1 MGDAAEDL
9 RKAHELPE
17 GDVIR
22 ILLEQHAQVKE
33 LFKQLTSASTTV
45 DRQQTFDQLRTM
57 LAVHETAE
65 ELILRPVSS
74 KVAGQQ
80 VADARD
86 QEEHEANKVLAE
98 LEKMDVDS
106 PEFAEQIKAFEKA
119 VSDHAEAEETQ
130 EFPQVLAQCDAEE
143 RQKMGKRLS
152 AAEKVAP
159 THAHPSAAGSTAAQA
174 VLGPFASIVDRTRDA
189 IAKAGD

>member
-1 MGDAAEDL
+1 MNDAATERATAQD
-9 RKAHELPE
+9 LPE

-22 ILLEQHAQVKE
+22 ILLEQHAEVRRLLGE
-33 LFKQLTSASTTV
+33 LTSGSTTV
-45 DRQQTFDQLRTM
+45 DRQATFDRLRTM

-65 ELILRPVSS
+65 ELIVRPVSA
-74 KVAGQQ
+74 KVAGKQ

-98 LEKMDVDS
+98 LEKLDVDS
-106 PEFAEQIKAFEKA
+106 AEFAEEIRAFAVA
-119 VSDHAEAEETQ
+119 VSDHADAEGTE
-130 EFPQVLAQCDAEE
+130 EFPQVLAQCDADE
-143 RQKMGKRLS
+143 RAKMGSRLR

-159 THAHPSAAGSTAAQA
+159 THPHPSAAGSTTAQA

-189 IAKAGD
+189 LSSHRE